1 VKEAFEYAIPRRQ
14 LVNVLF
20 AGYAHPWANILSA
33 WSGPSGWL
41 NPAVKPLPYD
51 PAKANQIL
59 DSLGYRRG
67 AGGIRMVPATGGR
80 FPQGAHE
87 MSYGVVVPNDLDF
100 NGDRQ
105 FQILQ
110 SAFQKIG
117 VKINEI
123 PGGDVSQAYTTIT
136 SPHGTYQNTDMY
148 TWYWHPYIDPNFNLS
163 VVTRAQWNDNSD
175 SGMNDPTYDAMWE
188 QQQRTVNVA
197 ARRRLVW
204 KMEAYLA
211 QKRPYI
217 QLVNN
222 DLLTAHRDGWTGFYP
237 QLWSFCKCYYTNV
250 RPTS

>member
-1 VKEAFEYAIPRRQ
+1 M
-14 LVNVLF
+14 
-20 AGYAHPWANILSA
+20 
-33 WSGPSGWL
+33 

-59 DSLGYRRG
+59 DSLGYKPG
-67 AGGIRMVPATGGR
+67 SDGIRDVPATGGR
-80 FPQGAHE
+80 FPQGAHQ
-87 MSYGVVVPNDLDF
+87 MSYGSSSQRP
-100 NGDRQ
+100 R
-105 FQILQ
+105 LQ
-110 SAFQKIG
+110 RRPPVRDPPGRPSRRSAI
-117 VKINEI
+117 KINEI

-136 SPHGTYQNTDMY
+136 APHGTYQNTDMY

-175 SGMNDPTYDAMWE
+175 TGMNDPTYDAMWE
-188 QQQRTVNVA
+188 KQQRTVNVS

-211 QKRPYI
+211 KKRPYI

-222 DLLTAHRDGWTGFYP
+222 DLLTAHRSGWTGFYP
-237 QLWSFCKCYYTNV
+237 QLWSYCKCYYTNV